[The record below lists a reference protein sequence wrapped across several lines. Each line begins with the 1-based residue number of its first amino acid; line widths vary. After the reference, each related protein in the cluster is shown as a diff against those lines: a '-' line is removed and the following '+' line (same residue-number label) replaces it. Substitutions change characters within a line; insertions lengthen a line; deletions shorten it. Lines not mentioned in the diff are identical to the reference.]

1 MTQSRG
7 SKSSQEWT
15 MPDPIVIDEGEL
27 EVVYSDLADA
37 TTAAA
42 TGNPNEC
49 ASKAADAKDRV
60 LELHNNATTLD
71 EVDAV
76 ND

>member
-1 MTQSRG
+1 
-7 SKSSQEWT
+7 
-15 MPDPIVIDEGEL
+15 MPEPIVIDEREL
-27 EVVYSDLADA
+27 QELYSDLADA

-49 ASKAADAKDRV
+49 ASKAADAKERV
-60 LELHNNATTLD
+60 LELHENAPTL
-71 EVDAV
+71 EEIDAV